1 MEYSEPPRNA
11 KEPGHETRG
20 AQHGSRIPGQLS
32 RTEAFLYDGARCID
46 RLFDQ
51 VIDRPLRT
59 MAVTACV
66 LALTAVIPH

>member
-1 MEYSEPPRNA
+1 MECSEAPRNA
-11 KEPGHETRG
+11 KEPDHATQA
-20 AQHGSRIPGQLS
+20 AQQGGRIPGQLS